1 MDRITTERLVLR
13 PFTPQDLDDLHDL
26 HRRPDVTRYLL
37 WDART
42 RDETAAALA
51 TRCRETRLA
60 AEGDNLAIAVQLR
73 ATGGLIGEFNLHWL
87 SAELGRAEI
96 GFVQHPDHAGRGYAT
111 EAGRQVL
118 RLAFETH
125 GFHRVIGMCN
135 GSNTSSMRLM
145 ERLGMRRE
153 AYFVQGEM
161 LKGERA
167 DLAVYALLAEEWRGA
182 RPQVPAPGLPTA
194 RG

>member
-13 PFTPQDLDDLHDL
+13 PFTPQDLDELYDL

-37 WDART
+37 WNARS
-42 RDETAAALA
+42 REETGTALA
-51 TRCRETRLA
+51 TRCRESELA
-60 AEGDNLAIAVQLR
+60 AEGDNLAIAVTLR
-73 ATGGLIGEFNLHWL
+73 ASGRLIGEFNLHWL

-96 GFVQHPDHAGRGYAT
+96 GFLLHPDHSGHGYAT

-118 RLAFETH
+118 RLAFERY

-135 GSNTSSMRLM
+135 GNNTSSMRLM

-153 AYFVQGEM
+153 AFFVQGEM

-167 DLAVYALLAEEWRGA
+167 DLAVYALLGAEWETTPPG
-182 RPQVPAPGLPTA
+182 VPAPGLPSA

>member
-1 MDRITTERLVLR
+1 MDRIVTERLVLR
-13 PFTPQDLDDLHDL
+13 AFTPQDLDDLHDL

-37 WDART
+37 WDT
-42 RDETAAALA
+42 RSREEAATALA
-51 TRCRETRLA
+51 TRCREVGLT

-73 ATGGLIGEFNLHWL
+73 DTGRLIGEFNLHWL

-96 GFVQHPDHAGRGYAT
+96 GFVLHPDHSGRGYAT

-118 RLAFETH
+118 RVAFARY

-135 GSNTSSMRLM
+135 GNNTASMRLM

-153 AYFVQGEM
+153 AFFVQGEM

-167 DLAVYALLAEEWRGA
+167 DLAVYAMLGEEWGPA
-182 RPQVPAPGLPTA
+182 PEGVPAPDVPVA